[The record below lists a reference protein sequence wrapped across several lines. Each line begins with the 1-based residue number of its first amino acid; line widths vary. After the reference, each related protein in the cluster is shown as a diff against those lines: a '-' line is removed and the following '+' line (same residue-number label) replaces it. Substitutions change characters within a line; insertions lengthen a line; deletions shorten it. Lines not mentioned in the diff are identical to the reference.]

1 MQLLQ
6 LPGGPWSVATL
17 WAVFVVGLAGGFGHC
32 IGMCGPITAASGLLS
47 GAAAASPDG
56 TRPRRR
62 AGAVALWQAGYHT
75 GRIATYTSIGAVLGA
90 VGSIVA
96 VRGALGPL
104 QRWMWLVAGL
114 LMIVMGLAVAGV
126 PLFARLGRSLE
137 SAASPADGAW
147 FDRAF
152 GWLAR
157 RGPLA
162 AVPLGML
169 NGLLPCGFLLSIEMG
184 ALGSGSAPA
193 GAATMLAFGL
203 GTVPALAGFGAA
215 GGLLGVRGRE
225 WMLYAGA
232 AVVVCLGAFYV
243 ARAAGVLLNLPA

>member
-1 MQLLQ
+1 MTQ

-32 IGMCGPITAASGLLS
+32 IGMCGPIAAASGLLS
-47 GAAAASPDG
+47 GAAASSADG
-56 TRPRRR
+56 APRPRAR
-62 AGAVALWQAGYHT
+62 AGAVALWQAGYHG
-75 GRIATYTSIGAVLGA
+75 GRLLTYTCIGALLGAIGSLGA
-90 VGSIVA
+90 V
-96 VRGALGPL
+96 RGVLGPL
-104 QRWMWLVAGL
+104 QRWVWLAAGV

-137 SAASPADGAW
+137 SGAALVGGGGSFA
-147 FDRAF
+147 RAF

-169 NGLLPCGFLLSIEMG
+169 NGLLPCGFLLSIEIA
-184 ALGSGSAPA
+184 ALGSGSPLT

-203 GTVPALAGFGAA
+203 GTVPAVAGFGAA
-215 GGLLGVRGRE
+215 GGLLGARGRA

-232 AVVVCLGAFYV
+232 AVVVSLGAFYV
-243 ARAAGVLLNLPA
+243 ARAAGVLLTVPS